1 MTPVL
6 IGILA
11 YVAAQIAIGVV
22 VSRRVKTEDDYLV
35 AGRRLGPTLATVS
48 IFATWFGA
56 ETCVGATG
64 SLYADGLGATSVE
77 PFAYGICLVAMGVVF
92 ARPMWRAG
100 ITTLA
105 DLFRKRFGPSVETTA
120 AVVLIP
126 TSLFWAAAQVR
137 AFGQVLSTSAGID
150 VATGVAIAAAIAIV
164 YTMCGGLLADVVTD
178 LVQGAALVIGL
189 LVLTVAVFAAAGGPS
204 EALALIGTTPPSREP
219 PEPQPL
225 LDVLE
230 SWALPILGSITAQEV
245 ISRSLAARSAPVA
258 RNAAVVGGL
267 AYLLV
272 GLMPVSIGL
281 LAAHTSPDLDDPD
294 QVLAT
299 VAAAHLPTFGYVL
312 FAGALISAILSTVD
326 SALLAASSILSRNV
340 LLAGRPEVTQ
350 ATRIRTARLA
360 VLGFGVVAW
369 VLAHDAERVFD
380 LIENASGF
388 GSAGVLVVTC
398 FGLFSRIGG
407 TPAAILSLVCGAM
420 TWMVGAYVATDFA
433 HPFLASLAAALAGY
447 GVGSAFGRGRR

>member
-1 MTPVL
+1 MNPVL
-6 IGILA
+6 LGILA
-11 YVAAQIAIGVV
+11 YVTVQIAIGVV
-22 VSRRVKTEDDYLV
+22 VSRRIKTEDDYLV
-35 AGRRLGPTLATVS
+35 AGRRLGPLLATVS

-64 SLYADGLGATSVE
+64 SLYADGLGAHSVE
-77 PFAYGICLVAMGVVF
+77 PFAYGICLVAMGLVF

-100 ITTLA
+100 VTTLA
-105 DLFRKRFGPSVETTA
+105 DLFRTRFGPSVETTA

-137 AFGQVLSTSAGID
+137 AFGQVLATSAGVE

-164 YTMCGGLLADVVTD
+164 YTMCGGLLADVFTD
-178 LVQGAALVIGL
+178 LIQGAALVIGL
-189 LVLTVAVFAAAGGPS
+189 VVVFVAVIASAGGTQD
-204 EALALIGTTPPSREP
+204 ALELLAKTPPERP
-219 PEPQPL
+219 TTDPLPL
-225 LDVLE
+225 LDTLE
-230 SWALPILGSITAQEV
+230 SWALPILGSVTAQEV
-245 ISRSLAARSAPVA
+245 ISRSLAARSATVA
-258 RNAAVVGGL
+258 RSAAIVGGVAYLVVGL
-267 AYLLV
+267 I
-272 GLMPVSIGL
+272 PVSIGL
-281 LAAHTSPDLDDPD
+281 LAAHTTPGVDDSD

-299 VAAAHLPTFGYVL
+299 IAAAHLPTFGYVL

-340 LLAGRPEVTQ
+340 LLAGRKEVPQ

-369 VLAHDAERVFD
+369 MLAHDAERVFD

-398 FGLFSRIGG
+398 FGLFTRIGG
-407 TPAAILSLVCGAM
+407 TAAAILSLVAGAT
-420 TWMVGAYVATDFA
+420 TWMVGAYVATDFP

-447 GVGSAFGRGRR
+447 ALGCARPAGD

>member
-1 MTPVL
+1 MNPILV
-6 IGILA
+6 GILA
-11 YVAAQIAIGVV
+11 YVSIQIAIGVV
-22 VSRRVKTEDDYLV
+22 VSRRIRTEDDYLV

-64 SLYADGLGATSVE
+64 SLYAEGLGASSVE
-77 PFAYGICLVAMGVVF
+77 PFAYGLCLVGMGLIF

-105 DLFRKRFGPSVETTA
+105 DLFRQRFGPSVETTA

-137 AFGQVLSTSAGID
+137 AFGQVLATSADIEI
-150 VATGVAIAAAIAIV
+150 ATGVAVAAAIAIV

-178 LVQGAALVIGL
+178 LVQGAALVVGL
-189 LVLTVAVFAAAGGPS
+189 VVVTVAVVGSVGGPGEAFELLAAA
-204 EALALIGTTPPSREP
+204 PPNRVP
-219 PEPQPL
+219 PEPL
-225 LDVLE
+225 SSLDVLE
-230 SWALPILGSITAQEV
+230 AWALPILGSITAQEV

-258 RNAAVVGGL
+258 RNAAVIGGA

-281 LAAHTSPDLDDPD
+281 LAAHSVPDLEDPD

-299 VAAAHLPTFGYVL
+299 MAAAHLPTFGYVL

-340 LLAGRPEVTQ
+340 LLAGRAEASQ
-350 ATRIRTARLA
+350 KTRIRTARLA

-398 FGLFSRIGG
+398 FGLFTRIGG
-407 TPAAILSLVCGAM
+407 TPAAILSLVSGAI
-420 TWMVGAYVATDFA
+420 TWMLGAYVATDFA
-433 HPFLASLAAALAGY
+433 HPFLASLGAALAGY
-447 GVGSAFGRGRR
+447 AIGAVFGRGRG

>member
-1 MTPVL
+1 MNPVL
-6 IGILA
+6 LGILA
-11 YVAAQIAIGVV
+11 YVTVQIAIGVV
-22 VSRRVKTEDDYLV
+22 VSRRIKTEDDYLV
-35 AGRRLGPTLATVS
+35 AGRRLGPLLATVS

-64 SLYADGLGATSVE
+64 SLYADGLGAHSVE
-77 PFAYGICLVAMGVVF
+77 PFAYGICLVAMGLVF

-100 ITTLA
+100 VTTLA
-105 DLFRKRFGPSVETTA
+105 DLFRTRFGPSVETTA

-137 AFGQVLSTSAGID
+137 AFGQVLATSAGVD
-150 VATGVAIAAAIAIV
+150 VATGVAVAAAIAIV
-164 YTMCGGLLADVVTD
+164 YTMCGGLLADVFTD
-178 LVQGAALVIGL
+178 LIQGAALVIGL
-189 LVLTVAVFAAAGGPS
+189 VVVFVAVIASAGGTQD
-204 EALALIGTTPPSREP
+204 ALELLAKTPPERP
-219 PEPQPL
+219 TTDPLPL
-225 LDVLE
+225 LDTLE
-230 SWALPILGSITAQEV
+230 SWALPILGSVTAQEV
-245 ISRSLAARSAPVA
+245 ISRSLAARSATVA
-258 RNAAVVGGL
+258 RSAAIVGGVAYLVVGL
-267 AYLLV
+267 I
-272 GLMPVSIGL
+272 PVSIGL
-281 LAAHTSPDLDDPD
+281 LAAHTTPGVDDSD

-299 VAAAHLPTFGYVL
+299 IAAAHLPTFGYVL

-340 LLAGRPEVTQ
+340 LLAGRKEVPQ

-369 VLAHDAERVFD
+369 MLAHDAERVFD

-398 FGLFSRIGG
+398 FGLFTRIGG
-407 TPAAILSLVCGAM
+407 TAAAILSLVAGAT
-420 TWMVGAYVATDFA
+420 TWMVGAYVATDFP

-447 GVGSAFGRGRR
+447 ALGCARPAGD

>member
-1 MTPVL
+1 MNPVL
-6 IGILA
+6 LGILA
-11 YVAAQIAIGVV
+11 YVTVQIAIGVV
-22 VSRRVKTEDDYLV
+22 VSRRIKTEDDYLV
-35 AGRRLGPTLATVS
+35 AGRRLGPLLATVS

-64 SLYADGLGATSVE
+64 SLYADGLGAHSVE
-77 PFAYGICLVAMGVVF
+77 PFAYGICLVAMGLVF

-100 ITTLA
+100 VTTLA
-105 DLFRKRFGPSVETTA
+105 DLFRTRFGPSVETTA

-137 AFGQVLSTSAGID
+137 AFGQVLATSAGVD
-150 VATGVAIAAAIAIV
+150 VATGVAVAAAIAIV
-164 YTMCGGLLADVVTD
+164 YTMCGGLLADVFTD
-178 LVQGAALVIGL
+178 LIQGAALVIGL
-189 LVLTVAVFAAAGGPS
+189 VVVFVAVIASAGGTQ
-204 EALALIGTTPPSREP
+204 EALELLAKTPPERP
-219 PEPQPL
+219 TTDPLPL
-225 LDVLE
+225 LDTLE
-230 SWALPILGSITAQEV
+230 SWALPILGSVTAQEV
-245 ISRSLAARSAPVA
+245 ISRSLAARSATVA
-258 RNAAVVGGL
+258 RSAAIVGGVAYLVVGL
-267 AYLLV
+267 I
-272 GLMPVSIGL
+272 PVSIGL
-281 LAAHTSPDLDDPD
+281 LAAHTTPGVDDSD

-299 VAAAHLPTFGYVL
+299 IAAAHLPTFGYVL

-340 LLAGRPEVTQ
+340 LLAGRKEVPQ

-369 VLAHDAERVFD
+369 MLAHDAERVFD

-398 FGLFSRIGG
+398 FGLFTRIGG
-407 TPAAILSLVCGAM
+407 TAAAILSLVAGAT
-420 TWMVGAYVATDFA
+420 TWMVGAYVATDFP

-447 GVGSAFGRGRR
+447 ALGCARPAGD